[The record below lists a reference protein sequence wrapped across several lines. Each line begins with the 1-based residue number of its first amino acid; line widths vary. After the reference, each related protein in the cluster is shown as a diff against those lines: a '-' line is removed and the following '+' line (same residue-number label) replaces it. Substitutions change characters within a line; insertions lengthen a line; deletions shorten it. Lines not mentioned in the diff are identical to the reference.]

1 MRAAKEIPQGQN
13 AYEWIRALLGVAV
26 SIIMVFTFAVRIV
39 SVSGES
45 MRETLQDGDRLLV
58 VNALWCGDYRPGD
71 IVIVGQA
78 FSNQETIVKRVVATA
93 GQTVDIDFETGSVY
107 VDGVELDEP
116 YIRERTYTP
125 EGTEFPLTVP
135 EGCVFVLGDNRNDS
149 KDSRHIELGA
159 VDTRKILGKAVWL
172 LIPGKTAEL
181 DRRELSRIG
190 SLN

>member
-26 SIIMVFTFAVRIV
+26 SVILVFTFAVRIV

-58 VNALWCGDYRPGD
+58 LNALWCGDYRPGD

-78 FSNQETIVKRVVATA
+78 FSDQETIVKRVVATA

-107 VDGVELDEP
+107 VDGAELDEP

-125 EGTEFPLTVP
+125 EGDISP
-135 EGCVFVLGDNRNDS
+135 D
-149 KDSRHIELGA
+149 GA
-159 VDTRKILGKAVWL
+159 GGVRVRAG
-172 LIPGKTAEL
+172 
-181 DRRELSRIG
+181 R
-190 SLN
+190 

>member
-26 SIIMVFTFAVRIV
+26 SIILVFTFAVRIV

-159 VDTRKILGKAVWL
+159 VDTRQSLGKAGWL
-172 LIPGKTAEL
+172 LSPGKPAAL
-181 DRRELSRIG
+181 DRRALSRRG
-190 SLN
+190 RLD

>member
-26 SIIMVFTFAVRIV
+26 SVILVFTFAVRIV

-58 VNALWCGDYRPGD
+58 LNSILYDDYQYGD
-71 IVIVGQA
+71 IVVLRKESFLA
-78 FSNQETIVKRVVATA
+78 EPIVKRVIATG

-107 VDGVELDEP
+107 VDGELLKED
-116 YIRERTYTP
+116 YINELTFLE

-135 EGCVFVLGDNRNDS
+135 EGSIFVMGDNRTGSNDS
-149 KDSRHIELGA
+149 RLLGEPYIPIEA
-159 VDTRKILGKAVWL
+159 VQARMLVAISVGSDQSWQGIRW
-172 LIPGKTAEL
+172 
-181 DRRELSRIG
+181 IG
-190 SLN
+190 

>member
-26 SIIMVFTFAVRIV
+26 SIILVFTFAVRIV

-172 LIPGKTAEL
+172 LIPGRTAEL
-181 DRRELSRIG
+181 ECQEL
-190 SLN
+190 

>member
-26 SIIMVFTFAVRIV
+26 SVILVFTFAVRIV

-58 VNALWCGDYRPGD
+58 LNALWCGDYRPGD

-78 FSNQETIVKRVVATA
+78 FSDQETIVKRVVATA

-107 VDGVELDEP
+107 VDGELLKED
-116 YIRERTYTP
+116 YINELTFLE

-135 EGCVFVLGDNRNDS
+135 EGSIFVMGDNRNNS
-149 KDSRHIELGA
+149 NDSRDYRLGT
-159 VDTRKILGKAVWL
+159 VDTRYVIGKAVFL
-172 LIPGKTAEL
+172 AFPGTDESTGER
-181 DRRELSRIG
+181 DFGRIG
-190 SLN
+190 VIA